1 MVVKGMGKS
10 VAKCVVVG
18 EIVKRR
24 IVNLHQIAKISSIRW
39 AFHQP
44 CLQASSLWSCMA
56 FMGCLCWLAFVPNS
70 QSQDGPYF
78 IQLSRPGCCILAPLK
93 PPGCACCMALLKP

>member
-1 MVVKGMGKS
+1 MKGMGKS

-24 IVNLHQIAKISSIRW
+24 IVNLHQIAEISSIRW

-56 FMGCLCWLAFVPNS
+56 FMGCHCWLAFVPSS

-78 IQLSRPGCCILAPLK
+78 IQLSRDRLLHSGSIKLPGCV
-93 PPGCACCMALLKP
+93 CCMTLLQP